1 MDIIFLTATC
11 SRYYS
16 NWYRFEGSSCQ
27 NRFLATYEI
36 EYEIDIMNFNEFDK
50 KFILLSLRCFL
61 NARKIILKEITMERT
76 SFFDRYFYRLIVN
89 CINKNIYNIFFSF
102 YISNKKEK
110 NCL

>member
-16 NWYRFEGSSCQ
+16 NWYQFEGSSCQ

-50 KFILLSLRCFL
+50 KFILLFLRCVVF
-61 NARKIILKEITMERT
+61 
-76 SFFDRYFYRLIVN
+76 
-89 CINKNIYNIFFSF
+89 
-102 YISNKKEK
+102 
-110 NCL
+110 